1 MITEIIN
8 KYLRIKTI
16 DSDLRENIL
25 GTDHGQEIVSVSETF
40 WARLAREGRAKS
52 ITNNSKVLPIGSV
65 FTSETLNPSPDC
77 LFYPKFAS
85 VTATVDAELM
95 IQIASGIPQMQS
107 MYTFRGFV
115 KAGNPVY
122 LTFDG
127 DTVISS
133 IGTMSFA
140 GINSGSVEGKLI
152 GTIYGYEVNIN
163 A

>member
-1 MITEIIN
+1 MPDILN
-8 KYLRIKTI
+8 LRKLMDI
-16 DSDLRENIL
+16 ENL
-25 GTDHGQEIVSVSETF
+25 HENPHGTKQGQLPMSVMETF
-40 WARLAREGRAKS
+40 WARIAREGRAKS
-52 ITNNSKVLPIGSV
+52 VTSNSKVLPIGSV
-65 FTSETLNPSPDC
+65 YTGETLNPSPDC

-85 VTATVDAELM
+85 VTSTVDAELM

-107 MYTFRGFV
+107 MYPFRGFV

-140 GINSGSVEGKLI
+140 GINAGSVEGRLI
-152 GTIYGYEVNIN
+152 GTIYGYEVNFN